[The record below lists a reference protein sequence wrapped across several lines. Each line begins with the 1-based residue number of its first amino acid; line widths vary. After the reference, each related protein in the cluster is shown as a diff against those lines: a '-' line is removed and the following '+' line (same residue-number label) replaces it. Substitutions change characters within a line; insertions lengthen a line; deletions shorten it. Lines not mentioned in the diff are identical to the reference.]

1 MLCFAIGHP
10 DEEAGVGEEKGGGRH
25 SHMGTCR
32 CEGYQDF
39 RQVSLEYDI
48 EIRQFWLINE
58 VSFTGKVASV

>member
-1 MLCFAIGHP
+1 M
-10 DEEAGVGEEKGGGRH
+10 GGREGWRATLLYI
-25 SHMGTCR
+25 SYMGTCR

-48 EIRQFWLINE
+48 EIRQFWFINE